1 MKKLMFA
8 TALLASFAALGAF
21 PSAGA
26 QPNAISFEG
35 YTSATALQLV
45 NGANEYDEDG
55 TEESFP
61 YFFFEGD
68 TDASTVKTFGGDNLA
83 APAIQRPFF
92 FADAT
97 PNDNY
102 LEVDTASGTLWRSFG
117 IASGEAE
124 ELMLLN
130 CGAGEDF

>member
-8 TALLASFAALGAF
+8 TALLASFAVIGAF
-21 PSAGA
+21 PSAEA

-61 YFFFEGD
+61 
-68 TDASTVKTFGGDNLA
+68 
-83 APAIQRPFF
+83 
-92 FADAT
+92 
-97 PNDNY
+97 
-102 LEVDTASGTLWRSFG
+102 
-117 IASGEAE
+117 
-124 ELMLLN
+124 
-130 CGAGEDF
+130 